1 MGTMNASAN
10 TLLSVPIGKKRLH
23 EQIVNVIEH
32 RILSGDLKPGDKL
45 PTERELASLMQVNR
59 GTVREAL
66 GKLESMELL
75 DIRHGD
81 GVYVKDYL
89 ESGNLELIRPLLNLG
104 GTLDVRMVVNILE
117 LRRLMVP
124 EMAAGA
130 AVKRNEAHV
139 ADLRRLIDDG
149 AMSMQAKDV
158 KLHRIIAQASG
169 NILYV
174 ITLNFFYRISR
185 DVLALYFDRE
195 DTLAITQQFHNDIF
209 HAVQNRQPEKA
220 KQIMEE
226 ILAYAEEKISAT
238 LSLVGAMEDHPG

>member
-1 MGTMNASAN
+1 MNESAN

-32 RILSGDLKPGDKL
+32 RILKGDLKPGEKL
-45 PTERELASLMQVNR
+45 PTERALASLMQVNR

-66 GKLESMELL
+66 RKLESMELVE
-75 DIRHGD
+75 IRHGD

-89 ESGNLELIRPLLNLG
+89 ESGNLELIRPLLTLH
-104 GTLDVRMVVNILE
+104 GTLDVGMVAHILE

-130 AVKRNEAHV
+130 AVKRSEAHV
-139 ADLRRLIDDG
+139 ADLKGLIHDT
-149 AMSMQAKDV
+149 AMTMQEKDI

-185 DVLALYFDRE
+185 DLLALYFDRE
-195 DTLAITQQFHNDIF
+195 DTLTITQQFHQDIF
-209 HAVQNRQPEKA
+209 HAVKNRQPDKA
-220 KQIMEE
+220 KRIMQE
-226 ILAYAEEKISAT
+226 ILAYAEDKITAT
-238 LSLVGAMEDHPG
+238 LS